1 MTQSRPASS
10 GLWRWA
16 PVVLWMAL
24 ISVGSTDVLAADE
37 TSRFILPFL
46 RWLLPGATPATLD
59 LLHGAIRKLGHV
71 SEFAVLAV
79 LWYRSL
85 AWDGRAR
92 RPKVALVAFALSL
105 AFAGLDEL
113 HQAFVA
119 TRTASVLDVGL
130 DGLGALGGA
139 VGCSLLWGGRR
150 ALRGAKANA
159 PKAEAPGRVSVPYDR

>member
-1 MTQSRPASS
+1 MSQSGLASS
-10 GLWRWA
+10 GLWRWG

-59 LLHGAIRKLGHV
+59 LLHGAIRKVGHV
-71 SEFAVLAV
+71 SEYAVLAV

-85 AWDGRAR
+85 DWDGRAR
-92 RPKVALVAFALSL
+92 RAKAALVAFALTL
-105 AFAGLDEL
+105 AFAGLDEV

-119 TRTASVLDVGL
+119 TRTASTLDVGW
-130 DGLGALGGA
+130 DGLGALFGA
-139 VGCSLLWGGRR
+139 VGSSLWWGGRR
-150 ALRGAKANA
+150 ALRAENANA
-159 PKAEAPGRVSVPYDR
+159 PKADPPGRVSVPYDG

>member
-1 MTQSRPASS
+1 
-10 GLWRWA
+10 
-16 PVVLWMAL
+16 MAL

-46 RWLLPGATPATLD
+46 RWLLPGAAPATLD
-59 LLHGAIRKLGHV
+59 LVHGAIRKLGHV

-85 AWDGRAR
+85 AWDGRVR
-92 RPKVALVAFALSL
+92 RPKAALAAFALTL
-105 AFAGLDEL
+105 GFAGLDEV

-119 TRTASVLDVGL
+119 TRTASVLDVGW

-139 VGCSLLWGGRR
+139 VGSSLWWGGRQ
-150 ALRGAKANA
+150 ALRAGNANA
-159 PKAEAPGRVSVPYDR
+159 PKENPPGRCSVPSDG

>member
-1 MTQSRPASS
+1 MSPFRLASS
-10 GLWRWA
+10 GLWRWG

-46 RWLLPGATPATLD
+46 RWLLPGAAPATLD

-79 LWYRSL
+79 LWYRGL
-85 AWDGRAR
+85 AWNGRAR
-92 RPKVALVAFALSL
+92 RPKAALAAFALTL

-119 TRTASVLDVGL
+119 TRTASALDVGW

-139 VGCSLLWGGRR
+139 VGSNLVWGGRR
-150 ALRGAKANA
+150 AARAGKANA
-159 PKAEAPGRVSVPYDR
+159 PKEDSSGREVPCDS